1 MEYLN
6 ILSNELLM
14 SYEYL
19 YRIVIL
25 GDSAVGKTTFMN
37 KYIANKNFKNA
48 PVPTVGIDFGS
59 KIIDGPENKKIKI
72 HLWDTSGNKN
82 YRNITECYYRG
93 VAGAVLMYNIG
104 CRESFESLANRIK
117 EFRFINNY
125 TDLPLFLLGA
135 DVDGKRTVAALEGIK
150 FAKENNMFFSEID
163 LTDDRESTSDILSPL
178 WNEIWYKYIKTGNV
192 CLGIKKF
199 DILHSEKVKVETAPP
214 PPPPPPPMWKRV
226 TNELREH
233 KNDIVSGPCVIS

>member
-1 MEYLN
+1 
-6 ILSNELLM
+6 M

-19 YRIVIL
+19 YRIVII
-25 GDSAVGKTTFMN
+25 GDSGVGKTTFMN
-37 KYIANKNFKNA
+37 KYIANKNFKIS

-82 YRNITECYYRG
+82 YRKIAECYYVG
-93 VAGAVLMYNIG
+93 VAGAVLMYNVSS
-104 CRESFESLANRIK
+104 RESFESLKNWIK
-117 EFRFINNY
+117 DFRFINNY

-135 DVDGKRTVAALEGIK
+135 DVGGRRLVAALEGIK

-163 LTDDRESTSDILSPL
+163 LTDERESTGDILSPL
-178 WNEIWYKYIKTGNV
+178 WNEIWYKYIKTGNL

-199 DILHSEKVKVETAPP
+199 NILHPERLKVDAPP
-214 PPPPPPPMWKRV
+214 PTPPPPATPIWKKV
-226 TNELREH
+226 TDELREH
-233 KNDIVSGPCVIS
+233 KNDIMSGPCIIS